1 MLGTIRRFF
10 EDNFPTTA
18 IDRSEAEFH
27 PLQTA
32 TTVLFLEMVHA
43 DFELSPAEYV
53 HLKKILQD
61 TLKLSEDETFRI
73 IEAARL
79 VRNNGND
86 LWRFTT
92 LLKNELDRPEKQ
104 EILVSLWELIY
115 IDGHVDKYEESLIR
129 KITVLLGME
138 HGEMIQ
144 AKLEA
149 QKRIERGAIY
159 E

>member
-1 MLGTIRRFF
+1 MLAIIRRFF
-10 EDNFPTTA
+10 EDNFPSA
-18 IDRSEAEFH
+18 IASQSESGFH

-43 DFELSPAEYV
+43 DFELSPSEYV
-53 HLKKILQD
+53 HLKKILCQ
-61 TLKLSEDETFRI
+61 TLETDEDEAIRM

-115 IDGHVDKYEESLIR
+115 IDDRVDKYEESLIR

-149 QKRIERGAIY
+149 QKRLGKEK
-159 E
+159 